1 MWLSRPSTITN
12 WSSGVTSVGNTKPDW
27 HLFGMEPRPGSFPMR
42 KALVLATWVW
52 LWVAPPRFGGQSVSV
67 AEPSDIIRGTVLNSV
82 THEPIGRAL
91 VFSPDSHFATM
102 TDDQGRFQ
110 FVLPAPVVSR
120 PKTAQHQIQP
130 KENASLPASDRPSQ
144 LMARK
149 PGFLESDIP
158 QSSGIGLEQKEVTL
172 SLTPEALIVGRVAL
186 SDDADRMVTELY
198 RREIQDGHARWMSS
212 GTTPIR
218 SGGEFRFAGLSAGAY
233 KLLTQESL
241 DRDSLGFDPHAQ
253 AYGYPPVFF
262 PAAPDLATAA
272 TIELS
277 AGDTFEATLSPTRQA
292 YYPVKV
298 PLANAPALTGLRSAV
313 FARGRPSPGFSLGYN
328 QQSQMLEGLL
338 PAGIYTL
345 EVLSYD
351 PDPRVGTLN
360 LTVKNAE
367 VQSPPLSLVPRA
379 SIAVN
384 VREEFTSTGTPGE
397 LPGTSHGS
405 GFGSKGPRR
414 YLNVALWPA
423 EEFSFTDPASQGQ
436 PSSPADDALTIL
448 NVQPGAYWVQVNS
461 ARGFP
466 ASISSGG
473 TDLLHHPYVV
483 GSGGAAAAIDIT
495 MRDDWAHFS
504 AKIERPN
511 DAARIAPPNPGPDA
525 ASGMNATPVWV
536 CLAPLPDSPGQFQE
550 ISMSSMQESVDV
562 EVSPGEY
569 RVLVFDR
576 PGSAIEYRNAQAM
589 RAYDGKGQ
597 VVRFVAGQREQVTL
611 SLIPASE
618 MP

>member
-1 MWLSRPSTITN
+1 M
-12 WSSGVTSVGNTKPDW
+12 GNTKPDW
-27 HLFGMEPRPGSFPMR
+27 HLFRMEPRPESFHMR
-42 KALVLATWVW
+42 KELVLATWVW
-52 LWVAPPRFGGQSVSV
+52 LSVAPLRLGAQGVSV
-67 AEPSDIIRGTVLNSV
+67 AAQSDIIRGTVLNSV
-82 THEPIGRAL
+82 THEPVGRAL

-110 FVLPAPVVSR
+110 FVLPPSGASL
-120 PKTAQHQIQP
+120 PKTAQHQTQP
-130 KENASLPASDRPSQ
+130 KQNVSLPASNRPSQ

-149 PGFLESDIP
+149 PGFLESDVP
-158 QSSGIGLEQKEVTL
+158 QSSGGIGLEQKEVAL

-186 SDDADRMVTELY
+186 SDDADRIVAELY

-212 GTTPIR
+212 GTTPVR

-233 KLLTQESL
+233 KLLTQEFL
-241 DRDSLGFDPHAQ
+241 DRDSLIFDPHAQ
-253 AYGYPPVFF
+253 AYGYPSAFF

-277 AGDTFEATLSPTRQA
+277 AGDTFEATLSPVRQA
-292 YYPVKV
+292 YYQVKV

-313 FARGRPSPGFSLGYN
+313 FAPGRPSPGFSLGYN

-338 PAGIYTL
+338 PSGIYTL

-351 PDPRVGTLN
+351 PAPRVGTLN
-360 LTVKNAE
+360 LTVKSAD

-384 VREEFTSTGTPGE
+384 VREEFTSTGTPGA
-397 LPGTSHGS
+397 LPGTSHGY

-483 GSGGAAAAIDIT
+483 GSGGAAAAIEIT

-504 AKIERPN
+504 AKIEHPN
-511 DAARIAPPNPGPDA
+511 DALRMAAPNPGPDA

-536 CLAPLPDSPGQFQE
+536 CLVPLPDSPGQFQE

-576 PGSAIEYRNAQAM
+576 PGSAIEYRNPQAM